1 MSSSPLPPLRL
12 SQGHLNLLTACPR
25 KFQHSFIEQ
34 LGTADAIA
42 QQERLLQGA
51 RFHLVL
57 QQWLLDL
64 PVGSVLA
71 EETQLQQWLMAFQA
85 AAPQILDA
93 EAQQQPESDRTLE
106 FAGYLLTVRYDLL
119 LLGNHHAKILDWKTY
134 PRPQSARWLEQN
146 WQTRLYPF
154 VLAETSAYLPEQI
167 SMVYWFFQTEEATA
181 TPQSLTFQYNTS
193 KHEQTR
199 QELMGLLNQLSH
211 WLNRYQAGEPFPQV
225 GWGSSQCEV
234 CSFAARCG
242 RAIASSTETGGVEEE
257 ASAIAPD
264 QLPDLLP
271 NLTEIAEVP
280 L

>member
-1 MSSSPLPPLRL
+1 MSSSPLPALRL
-12 SQGHLNLLTACPR
+12 SQRHLNLLTACPR

-34 LGTADAIA
+34 LEGTDAIA
-42 QQERLLQGA
+42 QQDRLLQGA
-51 RFHLVL
+51 RFHLLL

-64 PVGSVLA
+64 PVDSVLVA
-71 EETQLQQWLMAFQA
+71 ETQFHQWLTAFRA

-119 LLGNHHAKILDWKTY
+119 LIADHHAKILDWKTY
-134 PRPQSARWLEQN
+134 PRPKTTQWLEQN

-167 SMVYWFFQTEEATA
+167 SMVYWFFEAEQAT
-181 TPQSLTFQYNTS
+181 TPQSLTFPYNTS

-199 QELMGLLNQLSH
+199 QELTNLLNQLSE
-211 WLNRYQAGEPFPQV
+211 WLDCYQAGKPFPQV
-225 GWGSSQCEV
+225 GWESSQCAV

-242 RAIASSTETGGVEEE
+242 RVTGSLDEAAVIEKESPAIAT
-257 ASAIAPD
+257 D

-271 NLTEIAEVP
+271 NLAEIAEVP